1 MMDFVLEA
9 WVSSIIE
16 GKKLQWMM
24 GKGEPWQPGEKL
36 KLLFAGYNGTRN
48 TGSDVRV
55 EEMLRQIRRI
65 LGPENVDL
73 SMMTFNFDRSRG
85 YFEGTSQVRLPDI
98 FPPFLA
104 SEVPKHHGVVAC
116 EGSMFKSKFANALA
130 TMMIGSL
137 GIAAAENKLSI
148 GYGAEAG
155 HMDPLVAKM
164 CGRYCR
170 NSLVIT
176 RNDESRKILREL
188 GVPTELGTDTAWTF
202 EPLGA
207 EYGQKALHDVGWDGK
222 TPVLVVCPINP
233 FEWPVK
239 ASVAKAALHSLA
251 GAYKDSHY
259 RGPYFHNAGPEANR
273 ANEHYLSSIAK
284 AVAAFRQKRSV
295 FVIMAATERMDAR
308 ACGRISEKLGGV
320 PVLTSDDYNM
330 YQMVSILRACRMM
343 VSSRY
348 HGIVTSMPALVASAG
363 ITMDERIRNLM
374 NERGHQELLM
384 NVDDPD
390 LEARTL
396 AAIEILDRDGER
408 IADGIARSV
417 VRNLKLMARMGV
429 YFEEE
434 VQRRYPEFPNA
445 ARRMELGGLP
455 AADERGVEG
464 IGGGVRVGLVFE
476 LGIPDRPDS
485 HVIPGTDSCQPGEER
500 GQRCSSGTSRRAGGP
515 ADRAAVAGSGAGG
528 AGLSAATA
536 AEKGRPLRVAGA

>member
-9 WVSSIIE
+9 WVSGIIE
-16 GKKLQWMM
+16 GKKIQWMM
-24 GKGEPWQPGEKL
+24 GKREPWQPGEKL

-104 SEVPKHHGVVAC
+104 NEVPKHHGVVAC

-137 GIAAAENKLSI
+137 GIAAAENKLSV

-155 HMDPLVAKM
+155 HMDPVVAKM

-202 EPLGA
+202 EPLSA
-207 EYGQKALHDVGWDGK
+207 DYGQKALRDVGWDGK

-239 ASVAKAALHSLA
+239 ASVAKAALHSLT
-251 GAYKDSHY
+251 GAYKESHY
-259 RGPYFHNAGPEANR
+259 RGPYFHNSGPEADR
-273 ANEHYLSSIAK
+273 AYEYYLTSIAN
-284 AVAAFRQKRSV
+284 AVAAFRQKKNV

-308 ACGRISEKLGGV
+308 PCRRISEKLGGV

-330 YQMVSILRACRMM
+330 YQLVSILRACRMM

-374 NERGHQELLM
+374 NERRHPELLM
-384 NVDDPD
+384 NVDDAD

-396 AAIEILDRDGER
+396 AALEILDREGER
-408 IADGIARSV
+408 IADGIARTV

-434 VQRRYPEFPNA
+434 VQRRYPEFPTRRGEWSWEDYLPPMSEGLKQLA
-445 ARRMELGGLP
+445 A
-455 AADERGVEG
+455 AYA
-464 IGGGVRVGLVFE
+464 
-476 LGIPDRPDS
+476 
-485 HVIPGTDSCQPGEER
+485 
-500 GQRCSSGTSRRAGGP
+500 
-515 ADRAAVAGSGAGG
+515 
-528 AGLSAATA
+528 
-536 AEKGRPLRVAGA
+536 